1 MGLAPEGI
9 KLIVAG
15 VIAAAVGGVVLVWSR
30 AVGLPLLMLG
40 AFFAGFSAYFF
51 RDPERD
57 KVFAPGEIACPADGT
72 VMSVKNEGTPG
83 INVVRIFLSVLN
95 VHVQRAPMEGKVVK
109 TQYTKGT
116 FAIAY
121 KPEANTNE
129 RNLIQITDEYNR
141 TIGIEQITGSIARR
155 IACYMKEGQAVRQGE
170 RVGMI
175 YFGSQVAVYLPEN
188 VRVLV
193 KPGDKVAG
201 AETVLAVW

>member
-1 MGLAPEGI
+1 MGFSPEGI

-30 AVGLPLLMLG
+30 AMGLPLLVLG
-40 AFFAGFSAYFF
+40 AAFAAFSAYFF

-72 VMSVKNEGTPG
+72 VMSVQNEGTPG

-193 KPGDKVAG
+193 RPGDKVAG